1 MLRGTEKLMRRLA
14 LLPVL
19 LFSLAGPAWA
29 ELKAGNDAYHRN
41 DFAAALREWRA
52 DADKGVAAAQF
63 GLGDLYEN
71 GLGTEPDPAQA
82 AQWYERAANQ
92 DHGRAQARLGAL
104 YREGRGVARDF
115 AKAAKWYRRAADRG
129 HPRAQFNL
137 GEMYATGQ
145 GVEPDPKEAYF
156 WFNLAARN
164 GYEPAAPARDKVGA
178 DLSGATFAR
187 LQRRLRQWR
196 PVEGEAAPSRSLRN
210 RRPASAG
217 SGFVITQAG
226 LILTSAHVVDS
237 CREIGVKGHLTSG
250 VAKPVAFDR
259 DNDLALLDLGAGDT
273 MTAVFR
279 ARGPVRL
286 GASIVALGYPL
297 QDIVGSGLNV
307 STGIVSALNGP
318 GNDSRL
324 LQVNAPVQPGNSG
337 GPLLDMAGHV
347 IGVVVSKRIAASTAE
362 AAGDL
367 PRYITF
373 AVRRHVI
380 EAFLAREGVD
390 IAHAPSETARPI
402 EDIAGAAS
410 RFTVM
415 LECWP

>member
-1 MLRGTEKLMRRLA
+1 MRRLA

-19 LFSLAGPAWA
+19 LFSLIGPAWA
-29 ELKAGNDAYHRN
+29 GLKAGDDAYHCG
-41 DFAAALREWRA
+41 DFATALREWRV
-52 DADKGVAAAQF
+52 DADEGGAAAQF

-82 AQWYERAANQ
+82 AQWFERAATQ
-92 DHGRAQARLGAL
+92 GHGRAQARLGAL

-129 HPRAQFNL
+129 HPHAQFNL
-137 GEMYATGQ
+137 GEMYAKGE
-145 GVEPDPKEAYF
+145 GVERDSKEAYF

-196 PVEGEAAPSRSLRN
+196 PVEGQATPSRSVRN

-217 SGFVITQAG
+217 SGFVINHAG

-237 CREIGVKGHLTSG
+237 CREIGVKGHQASG
-250 VAKPVAFDR
+250 VAKPIAFDR

-273 MTAVFR
+273 MAAVFR
-279 ARGPVRL
+279 ARDPVRL

-347 IGVVVSKRIAASTAE
+347 IGVVVSKRIAATTAE

-390 IAHAPSETARPI
+390 VTRAPSETARAI
-402 EDIAGAAS
+402 EDIASAAS